1 MEDNSSFDV
10 FWEVVGVSA
19 MDALGDSFFKIPDNL
34 YCCQCFCGAAL
45 TGFKAVG
52 KPDLC

>member
-1 MEDNSSFDV
+1 M
-10 FWEVVGVSA
+10 SA
-19 MDALGDSFFKIPDNL
+19 MDVLVVSFFEVPDNL
-34 YCCQCFCGAAL
+34 YCCQCFCGVAL